1 MLITDTMN
9 KLNSMSASGGKK
21 ALITGITGQDGYF
34 LSKFLLEKGYE
45 VHGLVRRNSQKSI
58 GNLAFLTKE
67 ELDKVVIYWS
77 DIIDNTFVDSIIKKE
92 QFDEIYHL
100 AAQSFVSL
108 SFTNPKSTYDI
119 NIGGT
124 LNVVNA
130 VKEHSPKSK
139 LYFAATS
146 ELYGKVKE
154 IPQNEE
160 TPFHPRSPYGISK
173 LAGFWTVK
181 NYRESYG
188 LFMLSGIL
196 FNHESEFRGEEFVTK
211 KISLAVANI
220 AKGKEEFMEL
230 GNLDAKRDWGYAG
243 DYVEGM
249 WLMLQ
254 NESPD
259 DFVLATGENHSIRE
273 FVEKAFAVV
282 NIEIVWEGEGINEV
296 GKDKKTGNVLV
307 KINSKYFR
315 PAEVDVLL
323 GSPQKAKDILN
334 WKPKVNFNE
343 LVEIMVNDSIKKIGK

>member
-1 MLITDTMN
+1 MN
-9 KLNSMSASGGKK
+9 KFNSMSASGAKK

-34 LSKFLLEKGYE
+34 LAKFLLEKGYE
-45 VHGLVRRNSQKSI
+45 VYGLVRRNSQKSI

-67 ELDKVVIYWS
+67 ELDKVVIYWG
-77 DIIDNTFVDSIIKKE
+77 DITDNTFVDNIIKKE
-92 QFDEIYHL
+92 QFNEIYHL

-124 LNVVNA
+124 LNIVNA
-130 VKEHSPKSK
+130 IKEHSPKSK

-146 ELYGKVKE
+146 ELYGKAKE

-160 TPFHPRSPYGISK
+160 TSFHPRSPYGISK

-181 NYRESYG
+181 NYRESYN

-230 GNLDAKRDWGYAG
+230 GNLDAKRDWGYAK

-282 NIEIVWEGEGINEV
+282 NIEIVWEGEGVNEV
-296 GKDKKTGNVLV
+296 GKDKKTGAVIV

-323 GSPQKAKDILN
+323 GSPQKAKEILN
-334 WKPKVNFNE
+334 WKPKVGFNE
-343 LVEIMVNDSIKKIGK
+343 LVRIMVNDSIKKIGK